1 MKKFRR
7 IIAILCLVVI
17 LVTLLTACGKTGKC
31 EICGKNAK
39 LKELTISGE
48 SGWVC
53 EDCYN
58 QYKALADLANAF
70 N

>member
-31 EICGKNAK
+31 ENCGKTAK
-39 LKELTISGE
+39 LKKFTYEGE
-48 SGWVC
+48 SAWVC
-53 EDCYN
+53 DDCYN
-58 QYKALADLANAF
+58 QLKALTDLANAF
-70 N
+70 K